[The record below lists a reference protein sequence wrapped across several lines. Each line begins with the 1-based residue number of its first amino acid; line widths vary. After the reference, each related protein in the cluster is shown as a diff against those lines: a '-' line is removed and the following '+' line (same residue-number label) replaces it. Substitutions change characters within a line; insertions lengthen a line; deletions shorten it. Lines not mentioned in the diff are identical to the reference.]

1 MRRVVILFVKLFG
14 CWCHS
19 PVPTLTL
26 CLLSHC
32 YEQAATLVHII
43 SSLDTSADTLLEL
56 DKLIQMIESP
66 IFSDLRL
73 RLLCPSENRALIE
86 ALYGILM
93 LIPQTSSFDLLRSRL
108 ACVPPVHLEG
118 PPRQSK
124 QNRESTKIDFNE
136 LLIHFKTTQEKHQ
149 QFRREVLKE
158 RLKSNFQKSELFKIV
173 AIFTEY
179 KRLLENLTILIIEN
193 LHFNIPEFILYKET
207 DIVAIRR
214 KNTVYFND
222 LKCTVI
228 TT

>member
-1 MRRVVILFVKLFG
+1 MDTKNLGFATLMVETLSYILLTSKELFSLRTALRNLENEESGDLFVKLFG

-43 SSLDTSADTLLEL
+43 SNLDTSADTLLEL

-158 RLKSNFQKSELFKIV
+158 RLKSNFQKSVKI
-173 AIFTEY
+173 
-179 KRLLENLTILIIEN
+179 
-193 LHFNIPEFILYKET
+193 
-207 DIVAIRR
+207 
-214 KNTVYFND
+214 
-222 LKCTVI
+222 
-228 TT
+228 